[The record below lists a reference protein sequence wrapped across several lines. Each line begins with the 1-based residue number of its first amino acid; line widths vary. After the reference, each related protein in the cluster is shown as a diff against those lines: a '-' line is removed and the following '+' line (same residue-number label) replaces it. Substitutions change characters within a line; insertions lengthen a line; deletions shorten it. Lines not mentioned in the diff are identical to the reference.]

1 MGCTSATLPT
11 GAEIKALPPP
21 PGAEVDLGEGFPS
34 AARHVIEEGERAL
47 VDLRKNS
54 VERWIAVGAAL
65 KTLRNAA
72 MNRSGSN
79 QPAGRRYNRVYT
91 ALVHAWPQLTKVDKR
106 TRSHAIWLFEQSEII
121 LAWLATVP
129 QNQRD
134 QWTHPTVVRRH
145 FEKRHPSL
153 VADPPTM
160 RKLRPPRTRKAWNR
174 QSLGQRSREDL
185 QAIIAELDT
194 MLADR
199 DREIADLNDLVEEQ
213 RRKIEQLTNDLAWER
228 ESRRQLE
235 AVAAPSSATVVRP
248 NGETVEI
255 VHAISRESQEVS
267 PPLSHGHPDYAAW
280 AKQLVSRIDELSA
293 MELRWLLIDND
304 AHLEAYEAAFPG
316 AGVALEDRI
325 ARRIAELERAG

>member
-1 MGCTSATLPT
+1 
-11 GAEIKALPPP
+11 
-21 PGAEVDLGEGFPS
+21 
-34 AARHVIEEGERAL
+34 
-47 VDLRKNS
+47 
-54 VERWIAVGAAL
+54 
-65 KTLRNAA
+65 
-72 MNRSGSN
+72 
-79 QPAGRRYNRVYT
+79 
-91 ALVHAWPQLTKVDKR
+91 
-106 TRSHAIWLFEQSEII
+106 
-121 LAWLATVP
+121 
-129 QNQRD
+129 
-134 QWTHPTVVRRH
+134 
-145 FEKRHPSL
+145 
-153 VADPPTM
+153 
-160 RKLRPPRTRKAWNR
+160 
-174 QSLGQRSREDL
+174 
-185 QAIIAELDT
+185 

-248 NGETVEI
+248 NSETVEI

-304 AHLEAYEAAFPG
+304 AHLEAYEATFPG